1 MEQVMHVMMQFAAA
15 ASGSLVSAVVGGAL
29 LVAAVNFVLR
39 LVSGVTA
46 AARFVVWMAALLLV
60 VPLHFLPVLRGGSGV
75 GVAGGN
81 LLHVDARWALL
92 IAGVWVAFSLVRA
105 VQFVVGAVRLRG
117 IARRAVRA
125 EVEFDRS
132 LLTSGGR
139 TAELCV
145 SEDVDRPSVA
155 GFFSP
160 RILLPTGLVERLT
173 TRELEQIV
181 LHEMEHLRR
190 RDDWTNL
197 LQKVSLVLFPLNPAM
212 SWAERRMC
220 VERELACDDCVLLA
234 TKARKDYAVCL
245 TNLAEHSLV
254 RRGVSLALGAFE
266 RQTELSQRVHRI
278 LSRPQ
283 AMLGRRQAQV
293 VTGVLI
299 AGMMGGAVVLAG
311 SPELVSFTP
320 AVGHG
325 EMQAE
330 SKDSASGIRSEA
342 VSFGS
347 KAEGSAEAS
356 PMGRVSYPGGGVP
369 TLVKAVI
376 HPSEPRPLAGDPGVV
391 PERSQAETRAL
402 PKPRSLNAPAKAPVP
417 AKVVKHRAIMR
428 QTTSWVVL
436 TDWQE
441 EMPQPRMMLTR
452 SLVAVVPAGDGW
464 LVIQL

>member
-1 MEQVMHVMMQFAAA
+1 MEQMMHTMMQFAAA
-15 ASGSLVSAVVGGAL
+15 ASGSLVSAIAGGVL
-29 LVAAVNFVLR
+29 LVAAVSFVLR
-39 LVSGVTA
+39 LVTGMMGGITA

-60 VPLHFLPVLRGGSGV
+60 VPLHFLPALRGGSDV

-92 IAGVWVAFSLVRA
+92 IAGVWVALSLVRA
-105 VQFVVGAVRLRG
+105 VQLVAGAVRLRAV
-117 IARRAVRA
+117 ARRAVPVA
-125 EVEFDRS
+125 VEIDRS

-160 RILLPTGLVERLT
+160 RILLPEGLVERLSA
-173 TRELEQIV
+173 RELEQIV

-212 SWAERRMC
+212 RWAERRMC

-234 TKARKDYAVCL
+234 TKSKKDYAVCL

-254 RRGVSLALGAFE
+254 RRGVSLALGAWE

-283 AMLGRRQAQV
+283 AMPGRRQVQA

-311 SPELVSFTP
+311 SPEFVSFTP
-320 AVGHG
+320 AAGHG
-325 EMQAE
+325 QTRAE
-330 SKDSASGIRSEA
+330 SRISASGFRGRSE
-342 VSFGS
+342 S
-347 KAEGSAEAS
+347 SAEAS
-356 PMGRVSYPGGGVP
+356 PMGRVSYPGGAAPV
-369 TLVKAVI
+369 LVKAVI

-391 PERSQAETRAL
+391 PERSQAAARAL
-402 PKPRSLNAPAKAPVP
+402 PKPRSLNAPANVPVKA
-417 AKVVKHRAIMR
+417 VKHRA
-428 QTTSWVVL
+428 TTKRTASWVVL
-436 TDWQE
+436 TDWE
-441 EMPQPRMMLTR
+441 DEMPQPRLILTR

>member
-1 MEQVMHVMMQFAAA
+1 VP
-15 ASGSLVSAVVGGAL
+15 GI
-29 LVAAVNFVLR
+29 
-39 LVSGVTA
+39 TA
-46 AARFVVWMAALLLV
+46 GARFVVWMSALLLV
-60 VPLHFLPVLRGGSGV
+60 VPLHFLPVLRGGSAV
-75 GVAGGN
+75 GVASGD

-92 IAGVWVAFSLVRA
+92 IAAVWVAFSLVRA
-105 VQFVVGAVRLRG
+105 VQLVTGAVRLRQ
-117 IARRAVRA
+117 IARRSVRA
-125 EVEFDRS
+125 EVELDRS
-132 LLTSGGR
+132 LLTRGGR
-139 TAELCV
+139 TAELCI

-160 RILLPTGLVERLT
+160 RILLPAGLVERLSG
-173 TRELEQIV
+173 RELEQIV

-212 SWAERRMC
+212 GWAERRMC

-254 RRGVSLALGAFE
+254 RRGVSLALGAWE
-266 RQTELSQRVHRI
+266 RQSELSQRVHRI

-283 AMLGRRQAQV
+283 AMLGRGQARF

-299 AGMMGGAVVLAG
+299 AGMMGGAVVLIG
-311 SPELVSFTP
+311 SPQLVSFTP
-320 AVGHG
+320 AVVRGQ
-325 EMQAE
+325 MQTQAR
-330 SKDSASGIRSEA
+330 GYLPA
-342 VSFGS
+342 VS
-347 KAEGSAEAS
+347 SAEAS
-356 PMGRVSYPGGGVP
+356 SLGRVSYPGGAVP
-369 TLVKAVI
+369 TLVKA
-376 HPSEPRPLAGDPGVV
+376 VV

-402 PKPRSLNAPAKAPVP
+402 PKPHSLNAPANAP
-417 AKVVKHRAIMR
+417 AKVVKRRATR
-428 QTTSWVVL
+428 QTASWVVL

-441 EMPQPRMMLTR
+441 DMPQPRMMLTR

>member
-1 MEQVMHVMMQFAAA
+1 MNAMTHAMMQFAAA
-15 ASGSLVSAVVGGAL
+15 ASGSLVSAIVGGAL
-29 LVAAVNFVLR
+29 LVAAVSFVLR
-39 LVSGVTA
+39 LVPGITA

-60 VPLHFLPVLRGGSGV
+60 VPLHFLPALRGGSGV
-75 GVAGGN
+75 GVADGN

-105 VQFVVGAVRLRG
+105 VQLITGAVRLHG

-125 EVEFDRS
+125 EVEIDRS

-139 TAELCV
+139 TAEICV

-160 RILLPTGLVERLT
+160 RILLPAGLVERLSA
-173 TRELEQIV
+173 RELEQIV

-197 LQKVSLVLFPLNPAM
+197 LQKMSLVLFPLNPAM

-254 RRGVSLALGAFE
+254 GRGVSLALGAWE

-283 AMLGRRQAQV
+283 AMLGRGQARV

-299 AGMMGGAVVLAG
+299 AGMMGGAVVLVG
-311 SPELVSFTP
+311 SPQLVSFTP
-320 AVGHG
+320 ATVQGQMQTPVHAQAVGY
-325 EMQAE
+325 
-330 SKDSASGIRSEA
+330 IPA
-342 VSFGS
+342 VS
-347 KAEGSAEAS
+347 SAEAGS
-356 PMGRVSYPGGGVP
+356 TGRVSYPGGAAPV
-369 TLVKAVI
+369 LVKAVM
-376 HPSEPRPLAGDPGVV
+376 
-391 PERSQAETRAL
+391 PERSQAAVRAL
-402 PKPRSLNAPAKAPVP
+402 PKPRSVNAPANVSAP
-417 AKVVKHRAIMR
+417 AKVVKHRATTK
-428 QTTSWVVL
+428 QTASWVVL
-436 TDWQE
+436 TDWEE
-441 EMPQPRMMLTR
+441 EMPQPRLMLTR

>member
-1 MEQVMHVMMQFAAA
+1 MEQVMHAMIQIAAA

-29 LVAAVNFVLR
+29 LVAAVSFVLR
-39 LVSGVTA
+39 LVPGITA
-46 AARFVVWMAALLLV
+46 AARFVIWTAALLLV
-60 VPLHFLPVLRGGSGV
+60 VPLHFLPMLRGGSGV
-75 GVAGGN
+75 GVAAGGD

-92 IAGVWVAFSLVRA
+92 IAGVWVALSLVRA
-105 VQFVVGAVRLRG
+105 VQLAAGAVRLRR

-125 EVEFDRS
+125 EVEFDRA

-160 RILLPTGLVERLT
+160 RILLPAGLVERLSA
-173 TRELEQIV
+173 RELEQIV

-245 TNLAEHSLV
+245 TNLAEHALV
-254 RRGVSLALGAFE
+254 RRGVLLALGTWE
-266 RQTELSQRVHRI
+266 RQSELSQRVHRI

-283 AMLGRRQAQV
+283 AMLGRRQARA

-299 AGMMGGAVVLAG
+299 AGMMGGAVVLIG
-311 SPELVSFTP
+311 SPQLVSFTP
-320 AVGHG
+320 AAVQDQT
-325 EMQAE
+325 QARE
-330 SKDSASGIRSEA
+330 YVPA
-342 VSFGS
+342 V
-347 KAEGSAEAS
+347 GSAHAS
-356 PMGRVSYPGGGVP
+356 MPGRFSNPGGAVP

-376 HPSEPRPLAGDPGVV
+376 HSSEPRPLAGDPGVM
-391 PERSQAETRAL
+391 PERRQAEARAL
-402 PKPRSLNAPAKAPVP
+402 PKPRSLSAPANAP
-417 AKVVKHRAIMR
+417 AKVVKHRAMTK
-428 QTTSWVVL
+428 QTASFVVL
-436 TDWQE
+436 TGWQE
-441 EMPQPRMMLTR
+441 DMPQPRMMLTR
-452 SLVAVVPAGDGW
+452 SLVAIVPAGDGW